1 LLASVSKSSPAKSKA
16 RNDAGTASAL
26 LQQDYGSDGI
36 SDPFFVQKMLS
47 ELEQKVAGFVRANA
61 LFDSMDAVLLAV
73 SGGADSMA
81 LLYAMCAL
89 KSRGILSAALSCAHI
104 NHQLRGVEAD
114 EDEALVRLQAEELKL
129 RVISRRIDVQG
140 FARANKLSIETAAR
154 NLRRET
160 LLTIAGDNGCS
171 AVATGHQKNDNA
183 ETVLQRLARG
193 TGYRGLAGIWP
204 GRTFGGDVRFVRP
217 LLCVTRDE
225 IVAYLRKQNVQWRV
239 DHTNADCGYRRNYI
253 RHRLL
258 PALQEQCSGSVVEQL
273 SALAQSA
280 HRFHR
285 LVQAR
290 SKSAWSELADVR
302 DGQVTFDLHRFVSEP
317 PMVRVALIRCGLAAL
332 GCGERDLTQRH
343 YEGIVRL
350 AEGSAAGKKLTLPGR
365 FVAQRDAGALVLAPA
380 GKKGRR
386 GQWAKECAQITIP
399 GQTRFVGCVIEAAF
413 LQAPDTDFEKFKVE
427 KTNCVEWFDRDK
439 LKLPL
444 SVRFRN
450 TGDRFWPLG
459 MPAEKKVGKFLT
471 AAQVPQRIRRKV
483 LIIADREKI
492 IWVCPIRIS
501 ERAKVTDQTQRILQL
516 RMADML

>member
-1 LLASVSKSSPAKSKA
+1 
-16 RNDAGTASAL
+16 
-26 LQQDYGSDGI
+26 
-36 SDPFFVQKMLS
+36 MLS
-47 ELEQKVAGFVRANA
+47 EFEQKVAGFVRANA

-81 LLYAMCAL
+81 LLHAMSAL
-89 KSRGILSAALSCAHI
+89 KSQGILSAALSCAHI
-104 NHQLRGVEAD
+104 NHQLRGADAD
-114 EDEALVRLQAEELKL
+114 EDEAFVRLQAEELKL

-140 FARANKLSIETAAR
+140 FARAHKLSIETAAR
-154 NLRRET
+154 KLRRET
-160 LLTIAGDNGCS
+160 LLAIAGDNGCS
-171 AVATGHQKNDNA
+171 GVATGHQKNDSA

-204 GRTFGGDVRFVRP
+204 GKMFGGDVRFIRP

-258 PALQEQCSGSVVEQL
+258 PVLQEQCSGSVVEQL
-273 SALAQSA
+273 SAMAQSA
-280 HRFHR
+280 HKFHR

-290 SKSAWSELADVR
+290 SKSIWSALADVR

-317 PMVRVALIRCGLAAL
+317 PIVRVALIRRGLAAL
-332 GCGERDLTQRH
+332 GCGERDLTKRH

-350 AEGSAAGKKLTLPGR
+350 AEGSAAGKKLMLPGR
-365 FVAQRDAGALVLAPA
+365 FVARRDHDALVLAPA
-380 GKKGRR
+380 GREGRR
-386 GQWAKECAQITIP
+386 EEQTKECAQIKVP
-399 GQTRFVGCVIEAAF
+399 GQTLFAGCVIEAA
-413 LQAPDTDFEKFKVE
+413 LLEAPDTDVEKFKAQ

-459 MPAEKKVGKFLT
+459 MPAEKKVGKFVT
-471 AAQVPQRIRRKV
+471 AAQVPQRVRRKV
-483 LIIADREKI
+483 LIIADREKT
-492 IWVCPIRIS
+492 IWVWPIRIS
-501 ERAKVTDQTQRILQL
+501 EQAKVTDQTQRILQL
-516 RMADML
+516 RMADRL

>member
-1 LLASVSKSSPAKSKA
+1 MVLE
-16 RNDAGTASAL
+16 
-26 LQQDYGSDGI
+26 
-36 SDPFFVQKMLS
+36 F
-47 ELEQKVAGFVRANA
+47 EQKVAGFVRANA
-61 LFDSMDAVLLAV
+61 LFDSTDAVLLAV

-104 NHQLRGVEAD
+104 NHQLRGAEAD
-114 EDEALVRLQAEELKL
+114 EDEAFVRSQVEELKL
-129 RVISRRIDVQG
+129 RVISRRIDVRD
-140 FARANKLSIETAAR
+140 FAGANKLSIETAAR
-154 NLRRET
+154 KLRRET
-160 LLTIAGDNGCS
+160 LLAIAGDNGCTG
-171 AVATGHQKNDNA
+171 VATGHQKNDNA

-204 GRTFGGDVRFVRP
+204 GKTFGGDVRFVRP

-258 PALQEQCSGSVVEQL
+258 PVLQEQCSGSVVEQL

-290 SKSAWSELADVR
+290 SKSVWSELADVR
-302 DGQVTFDLHRFVSEP
+302 DGQVTFDLHRFMSEP
-317 PMVRVALIRCGLAAL
+317 PMVRVALIRRGLAEL

-343 YEGIVRL
+343 YEGIVHL
-350 AEGSAAGKKLTLPGR
+350 AEESAAGKKLMLPGR
-365 FVAQRDAGALVLAPA
+365 FVAQRDGNALVLAPA
-380 GKKGRR
+380 ERKGGDEERV
-386 GQWAKECAQITIP
+386 KECAQIEVP
-399 GQTRFVGCVIEAAF
+399 GRTRFAGCVIEAALF
-413 LQAPDTDFEKFKVE
+413 EAPDTDLEKFKGQ
-427 KTNCVEWFDRDK
+427 KTHCVEWFDRDK

-450 TGDRFWPLG
+450 AGDRFQPLG

-471 AAQVPQRIRRKV
+471 AAQVPQRVRRKV
-483 LIIADREKI
+483 LVIADREKI

-501 ERAKVTDQTQRILQL
+501 EQAKVTDQTQRILQL
-516 RMADML
+516 RIADML